1 MPTPRESE
9 PKAGTKKMWLQG
21 IAPKFVIALNTQP
34 RETTEWM
41 RTQYR
46 RQAEHLRTLERAGAP
61 GGIHVPSGTSAN
73 FLSKIGQLNFKVD
86 LESDGIIEWPILGKK
101 AEDYENPANPAWP
114 AERRVFYCLNPHM
127 HELQEAEKARVGELS
142 FRAADPAEER
152 AALMRQQARVG
163 LGIKVSSVG
172 GGDAVPIER
181 AEVLRPAAEVF
192 GVVAMEHGHY
202 YGENKNSAP
211 DASSRRTFVAPE
223 ARVPDKSMP
232 PSPQRAAHSV
242 LRLAPLAP
250 LDMTKEQKAL
260 NGVPQTAVRVAFV
273 YPNKNIVLQTYAR
286 DAKFLPQAQATVP
299 ALATR
304 ATYTETQRGSGSS
317 AVSRVDADTPKMV
330 QLKATRMWDFYSDLD
345 HCNALDVLRLQETYD
360 LRGGVATTEQKTLQ
374 LRRFF
379 FTAVESIARGTLARE
394 TGNAAAKPPTNVYPA
409 ADEAHVMTFLRRML
423 SKHPSFDSIEGRQK
437 VIARYTAPEGDC
449 EFATDDLPCM
459 QVLTKAS
466 CPHRYTSPEGDYMS
480 VLNYERSETVLPLAV
495 DYAGERR

>member
-1 MPTPRESE
+1 
-9 PKAGTKKMWLQG
+9 MWLQG

-46 RQAEHLRTLERAGAP
+46 RQAEHLRTLERAG
-61 GGIHVPSGTSAN
+61 GMPSGTSAN

-211 DASSRRTFVAPE
+211 DASSRRTVVAPE

-232 PSPQRAAHSV
+232 PSPQRAVHSV

-299 ALATR
+299 ALVTR
-304 ATYTETQRGSGSS
+304 ATYTETRQGSGSS
-317 AVSRVDADTPKMV
+317 AVSRVEADTPKMV

-437 VIARYTAPEGDC
+437 VIARYTAPEDDC